1 MHSRVQLEGPE
12 APAAAHS
19 AESQVTGP
27 HHFMLETDNWSTFT
41 SHQPAVASTTLHQLG
56 PCQAALQIVEW
67 ITMTKSNLNNEIDS
81 DFNSSV

>member
-12 APAAAHS
+12 APATAHS

-41 SHQPAVASTTLHQLG
+41 SHQPALHQLG
-56 PCQAALQIVEW
+56 PCQAALQIVDHTDK
-67 ITMTKSNLNNEIDS
+67 IKPK
-81 DFNSSV
+81 